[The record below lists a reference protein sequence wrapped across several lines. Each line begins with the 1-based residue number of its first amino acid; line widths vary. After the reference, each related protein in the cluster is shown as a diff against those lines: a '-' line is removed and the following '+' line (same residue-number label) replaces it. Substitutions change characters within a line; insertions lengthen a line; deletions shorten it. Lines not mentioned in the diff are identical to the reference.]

1 MSERVVVAFAGEGE
15 GVGELTWGQ
24 QGLWRA
30 MQKTGTSLP
39 LGGVSPLPSGFTVDD
54 MVRVLRFALERHPS
68 LRTRLRLRGEALP
81 EQQLAAAGE
90 AVLEVVEAAS
100 ADPAVVADHVR
111 QRWEDTVFDYAA
123 EWPVRMGVVTAG
135 GAVSHM
141 VAVYC
146 HLALDLAGLE
156 VLIQDL
162 ATMDRATGTSAV
174 PIVAAGPLE
183 LAAQQRG
190 AVAQKRSATSLKH
203 WESLLRQI
211 PARRLPGSAD
221 RRRPRFLEL
230 GYSSLAALHAVRILA
245 ARSGL
250 RTGPLLLAACSVAL
264 AALSG
269 VDQAVLQ
276 VLVSNRFRPGL
287 ARAVT
292 PLTQSALLA
301 VEVAGAPL
309 TEVAAR
315 CQQAVVRAGKNAYYD
330 PDRLDDLEARIDD
343 ERGEHVDVDCFFN
356 DRRRV
361 ADHDGPGPLPTA
373 ADVRAALPRSVL
385 RRDRELERFDH
396 RLFVHVN
403 DVPATVDWTVC
414 ADSHHLAPA
423 DAEALLVRMETALV
437 DAALRE

>member
-1 MSERVVVAFAGEGE
+1 MSERVVVPFAGAGE

-30 MQKTGTSLP
+30 MQLTGTSLP
-39 LGGVSPLPSGFTVDD
+39 LGGTTPMPTSFTVED
-54 MVRVLRFALERHPS
+54 MARVLRFALGRHPS
-68 LRTRLRLRGEALP
+68 LRTRLRLHGDLPP
-81 EQQLAAAGE
+81 EQDLAAAGE
-90 AVLEVVEAAS
+90 AVLEVVDAGTE
-100 ADPAVVADHVR
+100 DPAAVAER
-111 QRWEDTVFDYAA
+111 LRLRWEDTVFDYAA
-123 EWPVRMGVVTAG
+123 EWPVRMAVVTAG

-146 HLALDLAGLE
+146 HLALDLSGLE
-156 VLIQDL
+156 VLIEDL
-162 ATMDRATGTSAV
+162 ATMDPRSGTSAV
-174 PIVAAGPLE
+174 PVVATNPLE
-183 LAAQQRG
+183 LAGRQHGPAGQRH
-190 AVAQKRSATSLKH
+190 SAASLRY
-203 WESLLRQI
+203 WEQVLRQI
-211 PARRLPGSAD
+211 PARRLPGPAD
-221 RRRPRFLEL
+221 PRRPRFQEL
-230 GYSSLAALHAVRILA
+230 GYCSLAALHAVRILA
-245 ARSGL
+245 VRSGL
-250 RTGPLLLAACSVAL
+250 RTGPLLMAACSVAL
-264 AALSG
+264 AALSE

-301 VEVAGAPL
+301 VEVAGASL

-315 CQQAVVRAGKNAYYD
+315 CQRAVVRAGKNAYYD
-330 PDRLDDLEARIDD
+330 PDRLDDLEVRIDG

-403 DVPATVDWTVC
+403 DVPEAVDWTVC

-423 DAEALLVRMETALV
+423 DAETLLVRMETALV

>member
-1 MSERVVVAFAGEGE
+1 MTERVVVPFAGAGQ
-15 GVGELTWGQ
+15 GVAELTWGQ

-30 MQKTGTSLP
+30 MRLTGTSLP
-39 LGGVSPLPSGFTVDD
+39 LAGATPMPPGYLIED
-54 MVRVLRFALERHPS
+54 MARVLRFALERHPS
-68 LRTRLRLRGEALP
+68 LRTRLRLHGDLPP
-81 EQQLAAAGE
+81 EQDLAAAGE
-90 AVLEVVEAAS
+90 AVLEVVDAGAE
-100 ADPAVVADHVR
+100 DPAAVAER
-111 QRWEDTVFDYAA
+111 LRRRWEDTVFDYAT

-146 HLALDLAGLE
+146 HLALDLSGLE
-156 VLIQDL
+156 VLIEDL
-162 ATMDRATGTSAV
+162 ATMDRRTGTSPV
-174 PIVAAGPLE
+174 PVTATSPLE
-183 LAAQQRG
+183 LAGRQHG
-190 AVAQKRSATSLKH
+190 AAGRRHSTTSLRY
-203 WESLLRQI
+203 WERLLRRV
-211 PARRLPGSAD
+211 PAHRLPGPAD
-221 RRRPRFLEL
+221 PRRPRFQEL

-250 RTGPLLLAACSVAL
+250 RTGPLLMAAHSVAL

-287 ARAVT
+287 TRAVT

-315 CQQAVVRAGKNAYYD
+315 CQRSVVRAGKNAYYD
-330 PDRLDDLEARIDD
+330 PDGLDDLAARVDA

-361 ADHDGPGPLPTA
+361 ADHDRPGPLPSA
-373 ADVRAALPRSVL
+373 AEVRQALPRSAL
-385 RRDRELERFDH
+385 RLDRELERFDH

-403 DVPATVDWTVC
+403 DVPDALDWTVC
-414 ADSHHLAPA
+414 ADTHHLSPA
-423 DAEALLVRMETALV
+423 GAEALLTGMESALV
-437 DAALRE
+437 EAALRD